1 MQQNSHPS
9 PEDIALSLA
18 AESWRFSQVMQ
29 NAIHELPESRQ
40 GRYNS
45 RLEWYIKKLK
55 DTLETLSCHIEDYS
69 ERIFEPG
76 MPLTV
81 LNLDEFQEEDEI
93 IIEVMIEP
101 VIIRNDGTVVKTG
114 TAMGRKG

>member
-1 MQQNSHPS
+1 MQQNNHQP

-18 AESWRFSQVMQ
+18 VESWRFSQVMQ
-29 NAIHELPESRQ
+29 KAIHELPESRQ

-55 DTLETLSCHIEDYS
+55 DTLEALSCHIEDYA
-69 ERIFEPG
+69 ERKFEAG

-81 LNLDEFQEEDEI
+81 LNLDEFQEDDEI
-93 IIEVMIEP
+93 IIEAMIEP
-101 VIIRNDGTVVKTG
+101 AIIGNDGTVIKTG

>member
-1 MQQNSHPS
+1 MQQDKLIN
-9 PEDIALSLA
+9 EDVVLSLIV
-18 AESWRFSQVMQ
+18 ESWRFSQVVQ
-29 NAIHELPESRQ
+29 KAVQELPENRQ

-55 DTLETLSCHIEDYS
+55 DSLDVLNCHIEDYS
-69 ERIFEPG
+69 GRKHETG
-76 MPLTV
+76 MPLTL
-81 LNLDEFQEEDEI
+81 LNLDEFQEDDEI
-93 IIEVMIEP
+93 IIEAMIEP